1 MITNLVILYEREGK
15 EREKEGEE
23 RERCIH
29 DTERER
35 DVFITDTVMLNG
47 SEYLNSYRMW

>member
-1 MITNLVILYEREGK
+1 MRERERR
-15 EREKEGEE
+15 ERKRER

-47 SEYLNSYRMW
+47 SKYLNSYRMW